1 MEVLLAGMNIDHD
14 VIREAQTGPVSPDR
28 LTPETL
34 SAAYARISRSP
45 LSVPELRRASRNEVE
60 KARKSNRSIV
70 FDMGHSSIAEHA
82 VFNLDVLDIS
92 RLAVE
97 AVEHFRLCSY
107 TEKSQRYVR
116 LDGDF
121 FLPDEIVRAGLEA
134 PFREMIGRQ
143 NDLYLKLD
151 EAIREERLRSAGGT
165 AAAAGESAR
174 EDARYALSLATET
187 QLGMTLNARNL
198 ELMIRRCAAHPLK
211 EVRDFAD
218 GLYGAVIG
226 AAPSL
231 VRYVKPTAYDLER
244 AKRLRKKAVPQAGEP
259 GERNEREGS
268 DRNAALVAWTADGD
282 EKLAAWLLHSASR
295 LSAADCLEEAA
306 AMSPVEREGLVRA
319 ALEDMRAHD
328 TPPRAFE
335 HVELTFDLVVSASC
349 FAQLKRHR
357 MATLT
362 AQVYDPG
369 LGVTVPP
376 SVTEAGMEKPFLAL
390 IADTDAL
397 YRRIGEKDPGAAP
410 YILTN
415 AHRKRVLLKV
425 NARELYHMSRLRE
438 DRHAQWDIRETT
450 AAMVRLARKA
460 LPLTFLL
467 AAGKD
472 RFDGLYRSLFPG
484 KEEGP

>member
-1 MEVLLAGMNIDHD
+1 MNIDHD
-14 VIREAQTGPVSPDR
+14 VIREARTGPVSPDR

-45 LSVPELRRASRNEVE
+45 LSVPELRRISRNEVE
-60 KARKSNRSIV
+60 KARKSNRAIV

-116 LDGDF
+116 LEGGF
-121 FLPDEIVRAGLEA
+121 VLPGEIVLAGLEG
-134 PFREMIGRQ
+134 PFREMVGRQ
-143 NDLYLKLD
+143 NDLYRKLD
-151 EAIREERLRSAGGT
+151 EAIGEERLRSAGGP
-165 AAAAGESAR
+165 AAAGESAR
-174 EDARYALSLATET
+174 EDARYTLSLATET

-198 ELMIRRCAAHPLK
+198 ELMIRRCAAHPLR

-218 GLYGAVIG
+218 GLHKAVIG

-231 VRYVKPTAYDLER
+231 VRYVEPTAYDLEG
-244 AKRLRKKAVPQAGEP
+244 AKRVREKTAPHAADRERKNGKRE
-259 GERNEREGS
+259 ERDG
-268 DRNAALVAWTADGD
+268 NAALIAWTAGGD

-295 LSAADCLEEAA
+295 LSAEECLERAA
-306 AMSPVEREGLVRA
+306 AMSPGEREDLVRA
-319 ALEDMRAHD
+319 ALRDMRPHD
-328 TPPRAFE
+328 APPREFE
-335 HVELTFDLVVSASC
+335 HVELTFELVVSASC

-362 AQVYDPG
+362 AQEYDPG

-376 SVTEAGMEKPFLAL
+376 SVREAGMEEPFLSL
-390 IADTDAL
+390 IAETDGL
-397 YRRIGEKDPGAAP
+397 YRRIVEEAPEAAP

-438 DRHAQWDIRETT
+438 DRHAQWDIRETV
-450 AAMVRLARKA
+450 AAMVRLARRA

-484 KEEGP
+484 KEDGP

>member
-1 MEVLLAGMNIDHD
+1 MNIDHD

-60 KARKSNRSIV
+60 KARKSNRQIV

-134 PFREMIGRQ
+134 PFREMVERQ
-143 NDLYLKLD
+143 NGLYRKLH
-151 EAIREERLRSAGGT
+151 EAIREGRLRSAGEP

-211 EVRDFAD
+211 ELRDFAD

-226 AAPSL
+226 AVPSL
-231 VRYVKPTAYDLER
+231 VRYVKPASYDLGR
-244 AKRLRKKAVPQAGEP
+244 AKRLREKASPHAGKPETRDKGRP
-259 GERNEREGS
+259 GS
-268 DRNAALVAWTADGD
+268 DRNAALVSWTENGD

-295 LSAADCLEEAA
+295 LSAADCLERAA
-306 AMSPVEREGLVRA
+306 AMSPGQREDIVRA
-319 ALEDMRAHD
+319 ALMDMRAHD
-328 TPPRAFE
+328 SPPREFE
-335 HVELTFDLVVSASC
+335 HVDLTFELVVSASC

-362 AQVYDPG
+362 AQEYDPG

-376 SVTEAGMEKPFLAL
+376 SVVEAGMEEPFLSL
-390 IADTDAL
+390 IAETDGMH
-397 YRRIGEKDPGAAP
+397 RRIREKAPDAAP

-438 DRHAQWDIRETT
+438 DRHAQWDIRETV
-450 AAMVRLARKA
+450 AAMVRLAGRA

-472 RFDGLYRSLFPG
+472 RFEDLYRSLFPG
-484 KEEGP
+484 KDDGP